1 MKCQNIEPNM
11 EGIIDEELNEILAK
25 EKYPKEVSDMQSFTM
40 LEKKQEEVLEFY
52 KDDLNSL
59 YQISNKIEGFD
70 WKADPIII
78 DIIQKQ
84 NLKKDFAN
92 IFKVSEKEFATD
104 LSEFE
109 ENENIRVFYG
119 DLNWSGYEIS
129 PSFSKLQ
136 VIFGNAF
143 FYYLRS
149 AKGLESLQHIRGTV
163 VFKKLTIAEGLSSL
177 QNIGY
182 NAYFSNLT
190 NAKGLTSL
198 QNIGGNAYFESLTNA
213 EGLNSLKNI
222 GQVAIFSSLTSA
234 EGLTSLQ
241 NIGRDVDFDNL
252 TSAEGLNSL
261 QNIGGEAWFDNL
273 TSAEGLDSLKSV
285 GYTSNQFVQEIIE
298 KNNQTSIKRHH

>member
-92 IFKVSEKEFATD
+92 IFKVSEKEIATS
-104 LSEFE
+104 LSEFKV
-109 ENENIRVFYG
+109 NENIRFFVGNLIWTG
-119 DLNWSGYEIS
+119 DTVP

-136 VIFGNAF
+136 VIFGNADF
-143 FYYLRS
+143 RWLLNARYLESLQYIGGNADFSWLTS
-149 AKGLESLQHIRGTV
+149 AKGLNSLRNIGGSV
-163 VFKKLTIAEGLSSL
+163 NFPKLTSAEG
-177 QNIGY
+177 IY
-182 NAYFSNLT
+182 
-190 NAKGLTSL
+190 SL
-198 QNIGGNAYFESLTNA
+198 QNIGGNADF
-213 EGLNSLKNI
+213 
-222 GQVAIFSSLTSA
+222 FS
-234 EGLTSLQ
+234 
-241 NIGRDVDFDNL
+241 L

-261 QNIGGEAWFDNL
+261 QNIGGDADFSSL
-273 TSAEGLDSLKSV
+273 TSAKGLNSLQNIGESARFFSLTNAEGLESLRSV
-285 GYTSNQFVQEIIE
+285 GDTKDQFVQEIIE
-298 KNNQTSIKRHH
+298 KNNQTSIKYIKHRHK